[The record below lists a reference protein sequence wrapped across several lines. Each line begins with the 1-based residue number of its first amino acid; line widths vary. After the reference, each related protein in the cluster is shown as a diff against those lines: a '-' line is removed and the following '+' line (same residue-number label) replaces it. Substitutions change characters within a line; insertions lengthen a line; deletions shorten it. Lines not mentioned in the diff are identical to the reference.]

1 MNYHRMVLFK
11 VKITFVSHKSK
22 IQDGT
27 GLLLDIVDMGIYWKK
42 IQTHLHISIENQGLF
57 MSIF

>member
-1 MNYHRMVLFK
+1 MVLFK

-27 GLLLDIVDMGIYWKK
+27 GLLLDIVNMGIYRIK
-42 IQTHLHISIENQGLF
+42 IQTHPHTPIENQGLF